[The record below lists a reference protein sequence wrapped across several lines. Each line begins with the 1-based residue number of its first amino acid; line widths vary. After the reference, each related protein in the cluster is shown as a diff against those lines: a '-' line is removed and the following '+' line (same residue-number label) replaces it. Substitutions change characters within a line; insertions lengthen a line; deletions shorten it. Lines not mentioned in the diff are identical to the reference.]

1 LLGLNLNATASGN
14 YGARIEFDTGR
25 LAVFKIVN
33 FAPLLVVGSDSPEQG
48 SQPLL
53 SDLGRSY
60 FLQFDVI
67 DNILDARVFDQRG
80 GTELLHVRHVDDD
93 GIGGPPLGPGIAGIS
108 AVRMAGALD
117 GAFDNL
123 SVVTIPEPGT
133 CILAGVGLAV
143 LVLFRRSWWF
153 HKTSP

>member
-1 LLGLNLNATASGN
+1 M
-14 YGARIEFDTGR
+14 
-25 LAVFKIVN
+25 FKIVN

-67 DNILDARVFDQRG
+67 GNVLDARVFDQPG
-80 GTELLHVRHVDDD
+80 GNELLHVRHVDDD
-93 GIGGPPLGPGIAGIS
+93 GIGGPPLGPGLAGVS
-108 AVRMAGALD
+108 AVRTAGALD

-133 CILAGVGLAV
+133 CILAGVGLTV
-143 LVLFRRSWWF
+143 LVAFWRSKWLRG
-153 HKTSP
+153 KSP